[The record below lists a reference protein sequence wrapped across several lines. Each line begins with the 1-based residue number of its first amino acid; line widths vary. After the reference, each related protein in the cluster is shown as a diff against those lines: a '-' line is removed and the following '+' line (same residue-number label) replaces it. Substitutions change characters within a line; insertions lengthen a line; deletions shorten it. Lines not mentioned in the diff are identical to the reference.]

1 MSTPNELEQVHIV
14 AYGLSEIVNNAIH
27 LLQGIFAMG
36 DNYPTR
42 VRSNAKNDWYSLA
55 YSALLKNLVLE
66 VASLLDRAKYG
77 RDSNCNFQE
86 LKCVLENCDDPKQ
99 KYQTVIAE
107 IDELLAKHK
116 NMLPDSLRN
125 KVLAHKDLEKLFS
138 LEEYDVNLAEI
149 SRFLIEGYKIVSD
162 VMEQTIG
169 VSLPFPDYDAIK
181 HNYEESLTLP

>member
-36 DNYPTR
+36 EKYPQR
-42 VRSNAKNDWYSLA
+42 VRSNAKKDWYSLA

-66 VASLLDRAKYG
+66 VASLLDRAKYKK
-77 RDSNCNFQE
+77 DTNCNFKE
-86 LKCVLENCDDPKQ
+86 LKFVLEKSDESKQ
-99 KYQTVIAE
+99 KCQTVISE
-107 IDELLAKHK
+107 IDLFLKKYESILS
-116 NMLPDSLRN
+116 DGLRD
-125 KVLAHKDLEKLFS
+125 KVIAHKDLEKLFS

-162 VMEQTIG
+162 VMKQTVG
-169 VSLPFPDYDAIK
+169 TTLQFPDFDAIK